1 MDISHYCPQAEII
14 VSEFDSMPES
24 LVGQMAEL
32 SQEISHLRDNE
43 LQAEEA
49 ERLET
54 MAETAL
60 DDPHYSVGE
69 YEAFQDFLTQARQVL
84 CR

>member
-1 MDISHYCPQAEII
+1 MDISHYCPQAEILL
-14 VSEFDSMPES
+14 SEFDSMPSS
-24 LVGQMAEL
+24 LIGQMAEL
-32 SQEISHLRDNE
+32 SQEIAHLRDPE

-60 DDPHYSVGE
+60 ADPHYKVE
-69 YEAFQDFLTQARQVL
+69 DYQVFEDFLTQARQVL